1 MFGFLHLGY
10 REQQSPPSIAPVNST
25 SLGEPSGLTAFLPPD
40 VMFVTSQGLV
50 NNAVGCGCCPDVRL
64 NFLVFILVRKQF

>member
-1 MFGFLHLGY
+1 MVLFGFLHLGY
-10 REQQSPPSIAPVNST
+10 REQQSPPLNST

-40 VMFVTSQGLV
+40 VMFVTSRGLV

-64 NFLVFILVRKQF
+64 NFLMFILVRKQF